1 MTKDDAHWR
10 LVTTSGRI
18 SPDEIVSRAFSTSFR
33 GLAEGEVRAWLKR
46 VAADVAGLRER
57 ERELLEQVSDLRR
70 QSTEPVEVTEE
81 RLLAALGEET
91 ARVLRAAQGAAED
104 IRRKAEER
112 VARLVHDAQE
122 EARRIREEAEG
133 ILETRT
139 GEADATADELLRE
152 AGEFA
157 ARVRSDAETHA
168 AELRARVGQEA
179 VERAEAARAAGRE
192 IVEEAQAVRERV
204 LSDLATR
211 RALLQTQLE
220 ELRGG
225 RDRLLDAY
233 RTVKRTLDEATDA
246 LAQVESR
253 ASSELP
259 GVPLP
264 PLTDI
269 DALLASFAQVDAVAA
284 SLAEEIT
291 ASEPPDPELPEN
303 REVEVVE
310 TVASRPEIEPEVEAP
325 KSAAELPVP
334 DMGAEGSSPSE
345 VEALFARLRGAAVSE
360 PAEVGEP
367 VAVDDDVVAEADS
380 EVEPEVEE
388 VDPGDSE
395 GEPGVDEGD
404 PEVEEGFLQRRDQVL
419 DPLAAGLLRKLKRSM
434 QDEQNGVLDSLRRH
448 RGPMASLDAEGLFPS
463 QEDQLKTCTDMVASV
478 LAQSYEAG
486 HGMSRA
492 KHDGDTS
499 VSQEMA
505 ELLAQ
510 ALVVPL
516 RERVVAGASE
526 AVTLGEEQSGIAE
539 RINARYREW
548 KARLV
553 EPVIRDALAAAFTRG
568 LYDGFAPGTMLRW
581 IVDDDAAC
589 PDCDDNALDVTER
602 GSLFPTG
609 QAFPPAHPGCRCTIA
624 AALESAATPVDVNA

>member
-1 MTKDDAHWR
+1 MSNDDAQWR

-18 SPDEIVSRAFSTSFR
+18 SPDEIVSRAFPTSFR
-33 GLAEGEVRAWLKR
+33 GLAESEVRAWLKR
-46 VAADVAGLRER
+46 VAADVSGMRER
-57 ERELLEQVSDLRR
+57 ERELLEQVSELRR
-70 QSTEPVEVTEE
+70 QAATPVEVTEE

-91 ARVLRAAQGAAED
+91 ARVLRAAQEAAED

-112 VARLVHDAQE
+112 AARLVHDAQE

-139 GEADATADELLRE
+139 GEADATANELLRE

-157 ARVRSDAETHA
+157 AVVRSDAETHA

-264 PLTDI
+264 PLTDV
-269 DALLASFAQVDAVAA
+269 DALLASFAQADAIAE
-284 SLAEEIT
+284 SLMEEIVDV
-291 ASEPPDPELPEN
+291 EPPVVELTETEPEFPEN
-303 REVEVVE
+303 REIEVIE
-310 TVASRPEIEPEVEAP
+310 TVVSLPDVEPE
-325 KSAAELPVP
+325 
-334 DMGAEGSSPSE
+334 DSSPRE
-345 VEALFARLRGAAVSE
+345 VEALFARLRDEAVPAPTEVGKPTAAAVKVD
-360 PAEVGEP
+360 AEVKPEVNP
-367 VAVDDDVVAEADS
+367 EAAEVDLGGSDEEAADS
-380 EVEPEVEE
+380 QGNEE
-388 VDPGDSE
+388 G
-395 GEPGVDEGD
+395 
-404 PEVEEGFLQRRDQVL
+404 EEGFLQRRDQVL
-419 DPLAAGLLRKLKRSM
+419 DPLIAGLLRKLKRSM

-448 RGPMASLDAEGLFPS
+448 RGSMASLDAEGLFPS
-463 QEDQLKTCTDMVASV
+463 QEDQIKTCTDMVASA
-478 LAQSYEAG
+478 LTQSYEAG
-486 HGMSRA
+486 SGMFHT
-492 KHDGDTS
+492 KNDGDTS
-499 VSQEMA
+499 APQEMA

-510 ALVVPL
+510 TLIVPL
-516 RERVVAGASE
+516 RERVVAGTGE
-526 AVTLGEEQSGIAE
+526 AVALGEEQSGISE

-548 KARLV
+548 KTRLV
-553 EPVIRDALAAAFTRG
+553 EPAIRDALAAAFTRG
-568 LYDGFAPGTMLRW
+568 LYDGFAPGTLLRW

-624 AALESAATPVDVNA
+624 AALVDASV